1 MEIIQEYVV
10 PITMVFCFMIG
21 FAIKKFPK
29 IDNKFI
35 PLILMIIGVF
45 FNCWVAWEITP
56 ITIVGG
62 MASGLAS
69 TGVDQLVKQ
78 LANRKQG

>member
-35 PLILMIIGVF
+35 PLILMIIG
-45 FNCWVAWEITP
+45 
-56 ITIVGG
+56 G